1 MSLQEDLIRHEGYR
15 KHLYEDTEG
24 HLTIGVGYNIDE
36 KGLPDYIIKLLLSDT
51 IIEAKTELAR
61 IYPTY
66 QSLSRIRQ
74 DVLINMIFNLGAP
87 RFQTFKKLWAALG
100 NNDFDAAADEM
111 LDSKWA
117 DQVGNRAIELSEK
130 MRNDS

>member
-36 KGLPDYIIKLLLSDT
+36 RGLPDYIIKLLLSDT
-51 IIEAKTELAR
+51 IIEAKTELLR
-61 IYPTY
+61 IYKPY

-74 DVLINMIFNLGAP
+74 DVLINMMFNLGAP
-87 RFQTFKKLWAALG
+87 RFQTFKKFWKAIR
-100 NNDFDAAADEM
+100 NSDFNTAADEM